1 MPKSISVSGNDAF
14 VVEGG
19 GEAVYT
25 IVTNGFTN
33 GSVEVTAL
41 ADAQSELS
49 VDGVNFASSVTV
61 TFDETN
67 GTTPQEITVRAIDDT
82 VVEGAH
88 TSTIT
93 HAITSSDDPVNFPTS
108 LEIDDLVVT
117 VLDNDGINFV
127 ANYQDGENE
136 GFYDPALGQQRRDA
150 LEAALDVWEDV
161 LVASY
166 AGETV
171 YVDAKMDPQASGILG
186 GANPLSYWNVNGV
199 NGAGAPLANHL
210 VGEDLRGSEAEIEIT
225 LNSNFASWYY
235 GTDAATP
242 SSSWDFMTV
251 VIHEVGHGLNFF
263 SAIQTDGSTGW
274 DPGVWGIYE
283 SYLELGDGTNLINMA
298 TDAERAAAII
308 SDDVYWGGAN
318 ATAANS
324 DNRVRI
330 YAPNPYEPGSSVS
343 HVNQATYAGVAVMT
357 PALLNGV
364 AIHTPNAFE
373 LGMMKDMGWTLANSG
388 GSSSRAGGQ
397 GGNSA
402 TAGSFNGDDAGHNMR
417 VADSGQTDAMEAG
430 FGDSGLRSIW
440 DDESILHPISKDLN
454 PASVLAAET
463 EKALVGGFDQSEDSN
478 DDFFELLGK
487 IDSQRQSESSDL
499 AGLEKDSLATLNQ
512 RDELAQ
518 RRARKS

>member
-1 MPKSISVSGNDAF
+1 MVDVVSTAAFEVKESTYVVSVTDGQLTLLLDDLAGNSPYVVITELRVGAISAPRVVATPAELA
-14 VVEGG
+14 VVENGG
-19 GEAVYT
+19 DAPYVVHLTELPDGQVM
-25 IVTNGFTN
+25 V
-33 GSVEVTAL
+33 SVTA
-41 ADAQSELS
+41 DDQSEVS

-263 SAIQTDGSTGW
+263 SGIQTDGSTGW

-283 SYLELGDGTNLINMA
+283 S
-298 TDAERAAAII
+298 
-308 SDDVYWGGAN
+308 
-318 ATAANS
+318 
-324 DNRVRI
+324 
-330 YAPNPYEPGSSVS
+330 
-343 HVNQATYAGVAVMT
+343 
-357 PALLNGV
+357 
-364 AIHTPNAFE
+364 
-373 LGMMKDMGWTLANSG
+373 
-388 GSSSRAGGQ
+388 
-397 GGNSA
+397 
-402 TAGSFNGDDAGHNMR
+402 
-417 VADSGQTDAMEAG
+417 
-430 FGDSGLRSIW
+430 
-440 DDESILHPISKDLN
+440 
-454 PASVLAAET
+454 
-463 EKALVGGFDQSEDSN
+463 
-478 DDFFELLGK
+478 
-487 IDSQRQSESSDL
+487 
-499 AGLEKDSLATLNQ
+499 
-512 RDELAQ
+512 
-518 RRARKS
+518 

>member
-1 MPKSISVSGNDAF
+1 MVSLTVFLKNLGGDAWLYITELGVVAVSSPSVMLAPTGFS

-19 GEAVYT
+19 DALSYMVNLSEVPDGEVLVAV
-25 IVTNGFTN
+25 N
-33 GSVEVTAL
+33 
-41 ADAQSELS
+41 ADDQSEVS
-49 VDGVNFASSVTV
+49 TDGVNFASSVTV

-88 TSTIT
+88 SSTIT

-136 GFYDPALGQQRRDA
+136 GFNDPALGQQRRDA

-186 GANPLSYWNVNGV
+186 GASPLSYWNVIGV
-199 NGAGAPLANHL
+199 GGAGAPLANHL

-263 SAIQTDGSTGW
+263 SGIQTDGSTAW
-274 DPGVWGIYE
+274 DESIWGIYE

-343 HVNQATYAGVAVMT
+343 HVNQETYAGVAVMT
-357 PALLNGV
+357 PASPQRGPRFTRPM
-364 AIHTPNAFE
+364 H
-373 LGMMKDMGWTLANSG
+373 
-388 GSSSRAGGQ
+388 SSWA
-397 GGNSA
+397 
-402 TAGSFNGDDAGHNMR
+402 
-417 VADSGQTDAMEAG
+417 
-430 FGDSGLRSIW
+430 
-440 DDESILHPISKDLN
+440 
-454 PASVLAAET
+454 
-463 EKALVGGFDQSEDSN
+463 
-478 DDFFELLGK
+478 
-487 IDSQRQSESSDL
+487 
-499 AGLEKDSLATLNQ
+499 
-512 RDELAQ
+512 
-518 RRARKS
+518 